1 MKNFWDIEFDNESL
15 IENDDFIEGILKLGF
30 EKKSETIYVKEV
42 VNNYGNLIKDGV
54 LIDLTE
60 KKIIYFPE
68 PECSVKMDIEDGDIE
83 KIDDFLRN
91 NII

>member
-1 MKNFWDIEFDNESL
+1 MKSFWDIEFDNESL
-15 IENDDFIEGILKLGF
+15 IENDDFIESIIKLGF
-30 EKKSETIYVKEV
+30 EKKSETLYVKQI

-68 PECSVKMDIEDGDIE
+68 PDCSVKMDIEDGDIE

>member
-60 KKIIYFPE
+60 RKIIYFPE

>member
-1 MKNFWDIEFDNESL
+1 MIDFWDIEFDNESL
-15 IENDDFIEGILKLGF
+15 IDNDDFIEGIIKLGF
-30 EKKSETIYVKEV
+30 EKKNETLYVKEV

-54 LIDLTE
+54 LIDLSE
-60 KKIIYFPE
+60 RKIIYFPE
-68 PECSVKMDIEDGDIE
+68 PDCSVKMDIEDADIE